1 MARNY
6 ATMLA
11 STREALAMFA
21 DIILLVG
28 ITFVAGIVGG
38 VVVAEHFDLEPHEKR
53 RRARRQARKNR

>member
-1 MARNY
+1 
-6 ATMLA
+6 
-11 STREALAMFA
+11 MFA

>member
-11 STREALAMFA
+11 STRESAMFA